1 MSNTHLPLF
10 CIHPPLPRNHYI
22 SPNIQ
27 RIRST
32 ISRTAPRTIK
42 DMNESWRYTRQGYPS
57 QTLEKHTSPIPTPHS
72 EEIVVRIKAASLNP
86 IDYKL

>member
-1 MSNTHLPLF
+1 
-10 CIHPPLPRNHYI
+10 
-22 SPNIQ
+22 
-27 RIRST
+27 
-32 ISRTAPRTIK
+32 
-42 DMNESWRYTRQGYPS
+42 MNESWRYTRQGYPS